1 MHSHPDLNVVFRGEE
16 ARAFVVRCPAPHIL
30 GGLRVG
36 PEQLKVGASLAVV
49 GEYEQLRHA
58 LDLPLAHSLL
68 PSSRASCG
76 YRLLRSCGRASRR
89 LFRKAM
95 ARHCHG
101 YQNQPAHA
109 GHFVRMTACET
120 CLE

>member
-1 MHSHPDLNVVFRGEE
+1 MHSHPDLNVVFRGEG
-16 ARAFVVRCPAPHIL
+16 ARAFVVRCPPPHIL

-76 YRLLRSCGRASRR
+76 YRLLRSEAIFEKQRVFTVPGATTQEAFGHMLQMGAGRRPVFKP
-89 LFRKAM
+89 L
-95 ARHCHG
+95 
-101 YQNQPAHA
+101 
-109 GHFVRMTACET
+109 
-120 CLE
+120 